1 MTQRKRTS
9 AETTILS
16 GIDVETWQMTSQTL
30 SLSYQTRQELVA
42 RVAPRYQT
50 ASLAHKTLILNEFV
64 ELTGYARKSAI
75 RLLNHPPADPRP
87 TRRPRPPVYGPEI
100 QQTLF
105 LAWRATAH
113 ICAKRL
119 VPYLPELLV
128 DLERCSH
135 VQLSEEHKSQLLAMS
150 VSTAERL
157 LHTQRIPT
165 ARGLSMTK
173 AGTLLKGKI
182 PIRTFADWDNAQP
195 GFLEADLVAHNGGN
209 PEGDFLYTL
218 TLTDI
223 ATGWT
228 ECLPLLH
235 RSPETVLA
243 ALQRARALL
252 PFPLRGLDTD
262 NGAEFINE
270 ALLAYC
276 EREQI
281 TFTRGRPEQKND
293 QCYVEEKNGAI
304 VRSFVGYDR
313 LTGERVSEQL
323 GEMYRALRLFINCF

>member
-1 MTQRKRTS
+1 MKQRKQTS
-9 AETTILS
+9 SETTFLC

-30 SLSYQTRQELVA
+30 SLSYQTRQELVV
-42 RVAPRYQT
+42 RVAPHYQT
-50 ASLAHKTLILNEFV
+50 ASLARKNLILNEFV

-75 RLLNHPPADPRP
+75 RLLNHPPGAPLP
-87 TRRPRPPVYGPEI
+87 LQRPRLPVYGSEV
-100 QQTLF
+100 QQALF

-128 DLERCSH
+128 DLERCGH
-135 VQLSEEHKSQLLAMS
+135 LQLSEDHRRQLLAMS
-150 VSTAERL
+150 ATTADRL
-157 LHTQRIPT
+157 LRTQHKPMP
-165 ARGLSMTK
+165 RGLSMTK

-182 PIRTFADWDNAQP
+182 PIRTFADWDDAQP

-209 PEGDFLYTL
+209 AEGSFLYTL

-243 ALQRARALL
+243 ALQHARALL
-252 PFPLRGLDTD
+252 PFPMRGLDTD
-262 NGAEFINE
+262 NGAEFVRRVG
-270 ALLAYC
+270 AY
-276 EREQI
+276 EI
-281 TFTRGRPEQKND
+281 P
-293 QCYVEEKNGAI
+293 V
-304 VRSFVGYDR
+304 
-313 LTGERVSEQL
+313 
-323 GEMYRALRLFINCF
+323 

>member
-1 MTQRKRTS
+1 
-9 AETTILS
+9 
-16 GIDVETWQMTSQTL
+16 
-30 SLSYQTRQELVA
+30 
-42 RVAPRYQT
+42 
-50 ASLAHKTLILNEFV
+50 LNTFV
-64 ELTGYARKSAI
+64 EMTGYARKSAI
-75 RLLNHPPADPRP
+75 RLLNHPPADHRP
-87 TRRPRPPVYGPEI
+87 IQRPRLPVYGPEV

-128 DLERCSH
+128 DLERCGH
-135 VQLSEEHKSQLLAMS
+135 VRLSEEHRRQLLAMS

-157 LHTQRIPT
+157 LRPQRPST
-165 ARGLSMTK
+165 PRGLSMTK

-182 PIRTFADWDNAQP
+182 PIRTFADWDDAQQ

-209 PEGDFLYTL
+209 SEESFLYTL

-228 ECLPLLH
+228 ECLPLLY
-235 RSPETVLA
+235 RSPEMVLV

-252 PFPLRGLDTD
+252 PFPMRGLDTD

-293 QCYVEEKNGAI
+293 
-304 VRSFVGYDR
+304 
-313 LTGERVSEQL
+313 
-323 GEMYRALRLFINCF
+323 